1 MKKPILISF
10 LLFSFFIA
18 SAQKSFLVFK
28 KKNKTIENYWV
39 GSTIAFQTKDKEWR
53 KGDITEIQNDSFYI
67 RPIVMQYSLYR
78 IDTFYYD
85 IQKYSISD
93 VYAMPKRGVLVDY
106 KDGKFQIINSGGH
119 QHWYW
124 IKSGALFKV
133 LGLGYATLTIVNGA
147 ISGDLSSS
155 QNKTQLAISAG
166 LVAAGV
172 AMKKA
177 YSQTLKLRKKYY
189 LKIIEL

>member
-10 LLFSFFIA
+10 LLFSSFIA
-18 SAQKSFLVFK
+18 FSQNSFLVFK

-39 GSTIAFQTKDKEWR
+39 GSTIAFQTKDKEWQ
-53 KGDITEIQNDSFYI
+53 KGGITKIENDSFYI
-67 RPIVMQYSLYR
+67 RPMVLQYSLYR

-85 IQKYSISD
+85 IQTFSVSD
-93 VYAMPKRGVLVDY
+93 VYAMPKRGVLIDY

-124 IKSGALFKV
+124 IKSGALFKL

-155 QNKTQLAISAG
+155 QNKTQLA
-166 LVAAGV
+166 VAAGLFAAGV
-172 AMKKA
+172 VMKKA